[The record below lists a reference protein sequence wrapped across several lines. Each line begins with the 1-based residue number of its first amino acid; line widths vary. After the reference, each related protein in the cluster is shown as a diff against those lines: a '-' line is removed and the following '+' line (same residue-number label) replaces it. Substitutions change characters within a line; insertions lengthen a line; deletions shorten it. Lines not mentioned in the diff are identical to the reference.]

1 MCFFLNMFMIYHN
14 IIMYIY
20 IHSLHSLSMTLL
32 QLKPPT
38 PRHFATAVPA
48 LCKNG
53 FNLRNVINGDDVYP
67 CLFKRCQF
75 HVQLMFLDK
84 PWTVGVFL
92 VLVVQSCLRTF
103 APCWCSCCSSACCGR
118 EGKMP
123 TEVLG
128 RGSNCDLETIWP
140 SQLPCQSSK
149 LWEHSPNLSK
159 QFLIMMTTWGIFLKA
174 NAAGWRMLSLHL
186 GVWYPTYGPQKLL
199 GIQVT

>member
-1 MCFFLNMFMIYHN
+1 
-14 IIMYIY
+14 MYIY
-20 IHSLHSLSMTLL
+20 IHTVYTAFQWHYSSWN
-32 QLKPPT
+32 

-67 CLFKRCQF
+67 CLFKRCQL

-84 PWTVGVFL
+84 PCHNHWTVGVFL

-128 RGSNCDLETIWP
+128 RGSNCDLETIWA

-159 QFLIMMTTWGIFLKA
+159 QFLKWWKHGEFFEGKCCGLA
-174 NAAGWRMLSLHL
+174 HAESSPRSER
-186 GVWYPTYGPQKLL
+186 YPTYGPQKLL